1 MTLPRTFAAPTVL
14 DRVVSWFDPVRGAR
28 RLAARQYFA
37 MMAGPVGG
45 VSRSAG
51 SRKGRLSSWLPKRL
65 RRVEEDRE
73 RDTAMDRAEDL
84 VANDGLAAS
93 ATSSLALNVVGGPG
107 IRPQSRPPHK
117 ALGIT
122 EEQASEFATSAEDA
136 FELWSASAGVDGAHF
151 SDIQYLLL
159 HSVVAL
165 GEFCQIPLMRQRTGA
180 AFDLCL
186 QTIHPARLRT
196 PYDLA
201 QRGDINQGV
210 ELAEGAPVAYW
221 VADPP
226 DGMTVNGLTS
236 SNFKRYER
244 TVGYRPGFFHG
255 FLQDMPERVRGVSV
269 LSPGSQ
275 LFRHHADYLD
285 YSLMQAIVTASL
297 AVFVETEDPFSA
309 AMRMGRPLDGRSAT
323 VDEEPRHQ
331 EISPGLFMYGRPG
344 DKPHIIESKN
354 PPPAFDAFV
363 KRVARGIAASTGQ
376 PYEVVARDFSETNY
390 SSARAA
396 LLEVWKLYRRYHAWF
411 VRSYCQSIWEMVLEE
426 AWLRGMLAVPASA
439 PDYWAA
445 RHLWCACAWTPPA
458 RGYVDPVKEVTANIL
473 ALDNNLTTQADLAAE
488 QGKDWE
494 DIMRQRARERG
505 VETELGVAPRGKS
518 AEAKAAT
525 PTTREEDK
533 R

>member
-1 MTLPRTFAAPTVL
+1 VTQPRPLAVPTVL

-28 RLAARQYFA
+28 RLAARQAFA
-37 MMAGPVGG
+37 MMSGPVGG

-51 SRKGRLSSWLPKRL
+51 SRSGRLSSWLPKRL
-65 RRVEEDRE
+65 RRIEEERE

-84 VANDGLAAS
+84 VANDGFAAS

-107 IRPQSRPPHK
+107 ILPQSRLAHA
-117 ALGIT
+117 ALGIS
-122 EEQASEFATSAEDA
+122 EEQAAMF
-136 FELWSASAGVDGAHF
+136 SASAEAAFRLWAKTAGIDGMHF
-151 SDIQYLLL
+151 CDIQYLCL

-165 GEFCQIPLMRQRTGA
+165 GEFCQIPLMRQRPGA

-196 PYDLA
+196 PFDLS
-201 QRGDINQGV
+201 RHGHINQGV
-210 ELAEGAPVAYW
+210 EFAEGAPVAYW

-236 SNFKRYER
+236 ANFKRYAR
-244 TVGYRPGFFHG
+244 AVGYRPGFFHG
-255 FLQDMPERVRGVSV
+255 FLCDLPERVRGISV

-275 LFRHHADYLD
+275 LFRHLNDYLD

-297 AVFVETEDPFSA
+297 AVFVETEDPFAA
-309 AMRMGRPLDGRSAT
+309 AMRLGRPLDGAAQGHE
-323 VDEEPRHQ
+323 EEPRHQ
-331 EISPGLFMYGRPG
+331 ELTPGLFMYGRPG

-354 PPPAFDAFV
+354 PPAAFDQFV
-363 KRVARGIAASTGQ
+363 QRVVRAIAASTGQ

-411 VRSYCQSIWEMVLEE
+411 VRSYCQQVWEMVLEE
-426 AWLRGMLAVPASA
+426 AWLRGMLAVPAKA
-439 PDYWAA
+439 PDFWAA
-445 RHLWCACAWTPPA
+445 RDLWCACVWTPPA

-473 ALDNNLTTQADLAAE
+473 ALDNNLTTLADLAAE

-494 DIMRQRARERG
+494 DTIGQRARERRREAELE
-505 VETELGVAPRGKS
+505 VEPRS
-518 AEAKAAT
+518 KAASVKEAS

-533 R
+533 D